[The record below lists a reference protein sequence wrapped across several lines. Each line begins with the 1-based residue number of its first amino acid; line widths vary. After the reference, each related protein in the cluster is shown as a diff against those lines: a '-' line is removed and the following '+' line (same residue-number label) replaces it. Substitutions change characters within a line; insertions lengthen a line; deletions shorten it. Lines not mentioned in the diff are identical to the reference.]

1 MRKLIVTVLMFGLIF
16 GTGATTKALADVNIH
31 LGKDRAYSAQDDR
44 FSSWDT
50 RQRDRIED
58 ANRDRLITRYEF
70 DKLNQ
75 ELSNVESFHDQAF
88 SKGRI
93 SPKDQR
99 RLEEMEGRLSANID
113 REVRE
118 HRD

>member
-1 MRKLIVTVLMFGLIF
+1 MITAVLMFGLIF
-16 GTGATTKALADVNIH
+16 GTGAITKALADVDVH
-31 LGKDRAYSAQDDR
+31 LGKDHGYSAHYDR

-58 ANRDRLITRYEF
+58 AYRDRLITRYEYGR
-70 DKLNQ
+70 LNQ
-75 ELSNVESFHDQAF
+75 EVSNVESFHGQAF

-93 SPKDQR
+93 SHKDQG
-99 RLEEMEGRLSANID
+99 RLEKMEARLSSDIG